1 MTTTVTSVSMTTT
14 GTSIAFTVCTFI
26 NSIYLIYLQIRER
39 FKRRIRLI
47 FPAASDG
54 ASNMKRSSEMNDS
67 NGTVSLRKI
76 EVIPGSM
83 YSQNNETLVQ
93 VSLQHCTS

>member
-1 MTTTVTSVSMTTT
+1 MIMIMPTTVTSVFMTTT
-14 GTSIAFTVCTFI
+14 GIIIAFTVCIFI

-47 FPAASDG
+47 FPAAGNG
-54 ASNMKRSSEMNDS
+54 ASNIKRSSEMNES
-67 NGTVSLRKI
+67 SGIVSLRKI

-83 YSQNNETLVQ
+83 YSQSNETLVQ
-93 VSLQHCTS
+93 VSL